1 MKSIWLALVLLA
13 VGSFSL
19 RAETVVL
26 KSGKA
31 LEGEVINQ
39 TETSVILRTVSGTLE
54 LRRADISEIRKEAP
68 PKTNTPVAD
77 TTPNREQ
84 TPAERET
91 IRKISGG
98 GPLANLAEKPQKCPK
113 CTGSGIAIW
122 LECLNCNKSGKP
134 GYKNFGDY
142 WDVCKRCTGAGR
154 IAAAKC
160 NTCTGKGNV
169 LLSQIKP
176 ADGGRKEPPKG
187 TKWCEDCDG
196 TGAAIWSECPQCK
209 RSKYPGYLFH
219 GDSVTLCN
227 RCNGA
232 GKFAGL
238 GCGKCKQKG
247 VLHLSEG
254 ERTPTGDASSESK

>member
-1 MKSIWLALVLLA
+1 MLKSIWLLLLSLTLC
-13 VGSFSL
+13 SFVTH
-19 RAETVVL
+19 AETVVL

-31 LEGEVINQ
+31 LEGDVINQ
-39 TETSVILRTVSGTLE
+39 TETSVILRTVNGTLE
-54 LRRADISEIRKEAP
+54 LRRADIVEIRKEAP
-68 PKTNTPVAD
+68 PKVNAPVAD

-113 CTGSGIAIW
+113 CTGTGIAIW

-142 WDVCKRCTGAGR
+142 WEVCKRCTGAGR

-160 NTCTGKGNV
+160 NTCLGKGNV

-176 ADGGRKEPPKG
+176 ADGGKKDPPKG
-187 TKWCEDCDG
+187 SKWCEDCDG

-209 RSKYPGYLFH
+209 RSKFPGYLFH

-232 GKFAGL
+232 GKFPGL

-254 ERTPTGDASSESK
+254 ERAASDGSSGSQ